1 MYELEKE
8 NLRRLSDYI
17 AKILRPSLIKTFLT
31 THFDKEVVERILSA
45 EETSVT
51 AAAQMLLDRM
61 CFLEEEGWFQAFLDT
76 LFASEYTGLHKA
88 IKDWDFGELEELNE
102 HRMLLERI
110 EPSITKL
117 IKPSELLT
125 HMNDC
130 LKPRECEEIKAV
142 DSQKGHIA
150 ASEKLVDT
158 LLRSDKSN
166 WFKVLKMALDAC
178 SCYQALDLLESNG
191 GSTAA
196 IGCGSDGEADSMT
209 TETMTTVSFEFR
221 EETESEDML
230 MSANNMTVTETPSGF
245 TGEYV
250 RSGERKLREYQKE
263 LADAAEGQNTIICAP
278 TGCGKTIVAV
288 AICEQHLK
296 KCPGR
301 AKIVFLATKV
311 DVYEQQ
317 YKLFKEHFSITDPS
331 IKITGMCGDMD
342 LSVRLLIESH
352 DIVVMT
358 AQILVNALQSGEVAS
373 LDLLTLILLDECHNT
388 TGKHPYNNI
397 MTRYLDTK
405 LSSSTQSLPQIVGL
419 TASVGIGSFKD
430 RTEAENNI
438 LQLCANLDTRVI
450 ATVTK
455 HLDELRSYVHTPEK
469 DFFEVPER
477 ECDPFIRII
486 KNIMSNIE
494 QLALKTFNIESLS
507 NIQNHEHGSQK
518 YEQWIVSVQKSCRV
532 IVMKNSEEERR
543 ICRDLC
549 NYTEHLRKY
558 NDALIINED
567 ARTKDSLD
575 FLDGFF
581 EQVRNAGFDET
592 ERKLTALYDSQ
603 RPQLLLLATE
613 GQQNPKLEELR
624 FILEEEYHNNDQTRT
639 VLFVR
644 TRALADAMKKW
655 IDDTDSLK
663 FLMPGVLIGK
673 GRKSNFTGSGMT
685 PTSKKGVLDSFKS
698 SDQSKILIATSVA
711 DEGIDIPQCNL
722 VLMYEYVGNVVK
734 MVQVRGRGR
743 AQGSRCFLIS
753 SNKDRIMKE
762 RMNMQKEKIVEE
774 AIVELQS
781 RPDLSYKVDRL
792 QRDDKARRDHVSAS
806 PEKPKKQ
813 GSYRLLCGKCK
824 KFACLS
830 DSLRVV
836 QESHHIA
843 LDRSMF
849 ERFTTVPHKKPRSFC
864 GFSKNKKML
873 CGDCKHDW
881 GLIASYLTIQDLPLL
896 KIESYVVQ
904 DCVTEEQFY
913 FRKWREVTFA
923 IQEFDMKEITPQT
936 WPLRD

>member
-17 AKILRPSLIKTFLT
+17 AKILRPSLIKTFMT
-31 THFDKEVVERILSA
+31 THFDKEMVERILSA

-51 AAAQMLLDRM
+51 TAAQMLLDQM
-61 CFLEEEGWFQAFLDT
+61 CYLEEEGWFQAFLDT
-76 LFASEYTGLHKA
+76 LFASEYTGLYKA
-88 IKDWDFGELEELNE
+88 IKEWDFGQLEELNE
-102 HRMLLERI
+102 YRKLLERI

-142 DSQKGHIA
+142 EIQKGRIA
-150 ASEKLVDT
+150 ASERLVDT
-158 LLRSDKSN
+158 LLRSDKPN

-178 SCYQALDLLESNG
+178 SCDQALELLESNG
-191 GSTAA
+191 GGTASM
-196 IGCGSDGEADSMT
+196 GCVSDEEADSMT
-209 TETMTTVSFEFR
+209 TETVTTVSFEFR
-221 EETESEDML
+221 EEAESEDML
-230 MSANNMTVTETPSGF
+230 MNANNMTVTETPSGF
-245 TGEYV
+245 KGEYV

-263 LADAAEGQNTIICAP
+263 LTDAAEGQNTIICAP

-288 AICEQHLK
+288 AICEHHLK
-296 KCPGR
+296 KCPGQ

-317 YKLFKEHFSITDPS
+317 YKLFKEHFSITDPN
-331 IKITGMCGDMD
+331 IRVTGMCGDME

-358 AQILVNALQSGEVAS
+358 AQILVNALQSGEVPS
-373 LDLLTLILLDECHNT
+373 LDLLSLILLDECHNT

-405 LSSSTQSLPQIVGL
+405 LSSSTHSLPQIVGL

-455 HLDELRSYVHTPEK
+455 HLDELRTYVHTPDK
-469 DFFEVPER
+469 DFFEVPQR
-477 ECDPFIRII
+477 MCDPFIRII
-486 KNIMSNIE
+486 RNIMSNIE
-494 QLALKTFNIESLS
+494 QLAQNTYNIESLS
-507 NIQNHEHGSQK
+507 NIQNREYGSQK

-532 IVMKNSEEERR
+532 IAMKNSDEERR

-603 RPQLLLLATE
+603 RPQLLVLATE

-673 GRKSNFTGSGMT
+673 GRKSNFPGSVMT
-685 PTSKKGVLDSFKS
+685 PTNKKGVLDSFKS

-762 RMNMQKEKIVEE
+762 KINMFKEKIVEE

-781 RPDLSYKVDRL
+781 LHDLSYKVDRL
-792 QRDDKARRDHVSAS
+792 QREDKARRDHVSAS
-806 PEKPKKQ
+806 PEKPKNQ

-830 DSLRVV
+830 DDLRVV

-849 ERFTTVPHKKPRSFC
+849 ERFTTFPHKKPKTFC

-896 KIESYVVQ
+896 KIESFVVQ
-904 DCVTEEQFY
+904 DRVTQEQFY

-923 IQEFDMKEITPQT
+923 IREFDMKEITPQT

>member
-1 MYELEKE
+1 MYEQEKE

-17 AKILRPSLIKTFLT
+17 AKILRPSLIKTFMT
-31 THFDKEVVERILSA
+31 TYFDKEMVERILSA

-51 AAAQMLLDRM
+51 AAAQMLLERM
-61 CFLEEEGWFQAFLDT
+61 CSLEQEGWFQAFLDT

-88 IKDWDFGELEELNE
+88 IKKWDFGELEELNE
-102 HRMLLERI
+102 YRKLLERI

-142 DSQKGHIA
+142 ESQRGHIA

-158 LLRSDKSN
+158 LLRSDQPN
-166 WFKVLKMALDAC
+166 WFKALKIALDAC
-178 SCYQALDLLESNG
+178 SFDQALELLESNG
-191 GSTAA
+191 GATASM
-196 IGCGSDGEADSMT
+196 GCASDGEADSMM
-209 TETMTTVSFEFR
+209 TEPMATVSFQYR
-221 EETESEDML
+221 EEAMSEDML

-245 TGEYV
+245 TGE
-250 RSGERKLREYQKE
+250 RKLREYQKE
-263 LADAAEGQNTIICAP
+263 LTDAAEGQNTIVCAP

-288 AICEQHLK
+288 AICEHHLK
-296 KCPGR
+296 KLPGR

-317 YKLFKEHFSITDPS
+317 YKLFKEHFSITDPN
-331 IKITGMCGDMD
+331 IKVTGMCGDMEM
-342 LSVRLLIESH
+342 SVRLLIESH
-352 DIVVMT
+352 DIVVLT
-358 AQILVNALQSGEVAS
+358 AQILVNALHSGEVPS
-373 LDLLTLILLDECHNT
+373 LDLLSLILLDECHNT

-397 MTRYLDTK
+397 MNRYLDTK
-405 LSSSTQSLPQIVGL
+405 LSSSTHSLPQIVGL

-455 HLDELRSYVHTPEK
+455 HLDDLRSYVHTPEK
-469 DFFEVPER
+469 DFFEVPQR
-477 ECDPFIRII
+477 TSDPFIRII

-494 QLALKTFNIESLS
+494 QMAMKVFNIESLS
-507 NIQNHEHGSQK
+507 NIQNREYGSQK

-532 IVMKNSEEERR
+532 IAMKNSDEERR

-575 FLDGFF
+575 FLDAFF

-603 RPQLLLLATE
+603 RPQLLSLATE
-613 GQQNPKLEELR
+613 GQQNPKLEQLK
-624 FILEEEYHNNDQTRT
+624 FILDEEYHNNDQTRT

-673 GRKSNFTGSGMT
+673 GRKSNFTGAVMT
-685 PTSKKGVLDSFKS
+685 ATSKKGVLDSFKS

-743 AQGSRCFLIS
+743 AEGSRCFLIS
-753 SNKDRIMKE
+753 SCKDRIMKE
-762 RMNMQKEKIVEE
+762 KINMMKEKIVEQ
-774 AIVELQS
+774 AIVELQ
-781 RPDLSYKVDRL
+781 RTDLSHKVDML
-792 QRDDKARRDHVSAS
+792 QREDKAQRDLISAS
-806 PEKPKKQ
+806 PKKPKKQ

-830 DSLRVV
+830 DDLRVV
-836 QESHHIA
+836 EESHHIA

-849 ERFTTVPHKKPRSFC
+849 ERFTTVPHKKPITFC
-864 GFSKNKKML
+864 DFTKNKKML

-881 GLIASYLTIQDLPLL
+881 GLIASYRIIQDLPLL
-896 KIESYVVQ
+896 KIESFVVQ

-923 IQEFDMKEITPQT
+923 IQRFDMKEITAQT
-936 WPLRD
+936 WPPRDTAL